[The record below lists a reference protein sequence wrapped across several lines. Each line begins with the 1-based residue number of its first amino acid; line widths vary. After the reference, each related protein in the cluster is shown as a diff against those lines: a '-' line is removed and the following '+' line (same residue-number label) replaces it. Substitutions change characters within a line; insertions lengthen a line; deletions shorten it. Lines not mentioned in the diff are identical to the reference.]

1 MGHIS
6 LYDAKT
12 HLSGLVERA
21 AAGEEFVIAKNGVPM
36 AKLVPLAKVTEPRK
50 PARAMGIIRISPD
63 FDEPDA
69 QIEALFA
76 GGEPDDGQDDRPVD
90 AADR

>member
-36 AKLVPLAKVTEPRK
+36 AKLVPLPKAVSYPHLRAHGTVLESVCRLLFEKKNTESTDRQRQPR
-50 PARAMGIIRISPD
+50 
-63 FDEPDA
+63 
-69 QIEALFA
+69 L
-76 GGEPDDGQDDRPVD
+76 
-90 AADR
+90 